1 MQKSINKIALAG
13 SGNVASHLAKG
24 LFLQGFQITGIWSRD
39 HDHAKELAGCCNSK
53 TVSEISALRDN
64 ADMILIAVPDTM
76 IQEIAGLIGEFDGIT
91 VHTAGSVPM
100 EVLKNN
106 VGHYGVFYPL
116 QTFSKDT
123 TLALDKVPFLLEAS
137 SPDVMQVLRHD
148 QERIDKHG
156 GNNFWKYKKG
166 SGINSHNLKGIYL
179 FGYTHGP
186 QLRCYPRANFA
197 GQNQADNG
205 RGKLKDNTLPGYK
218 TDSIR
223 RNKWSVNVKRHLYSN
238 HSTHK
243 YGYDCNNTNRCKPEI
258 FHFNQDLSYIYRL
271 LLRLLKCLP

>member
-13 SGNVASHLAKG
+13 SGNVASRLAKG

-53 TVSEISALRDN
+53 AVSKISALRDN

-137 SPDVMQVLRHD
+137 SPEVMQVLR
-148 QERIDKHG
+148 QVALKLSDKV
-156 GNNFWKYKKG
+156 YPAE
-166 SGINSHNLKGIYL
+166 SQQRLL
-179 FGYTHGP
+179 FHV
-186 QLRCYPRANFA
+186 AAVFA
-197 GQNQADNG
+197 GNYSNLMYIIGNELLDNFNLPHDILHPLIMETARKAVAG
-205 RGKLKDNTLPGYK
+205 DALKMQTGPA
-218 TDSIR
+218 R
-223 RNKWSVNVKRHLYSN
+223 RNDNATIEKHIEALASFPEFAELYRILAS
-238 HSTHK
+238 HISRK
-243 YGYDCNNTNRCKPEI
+243 
-258 FHFNQDLSYIYRL
+258 F
-271 LLRLLKCLP
+271 